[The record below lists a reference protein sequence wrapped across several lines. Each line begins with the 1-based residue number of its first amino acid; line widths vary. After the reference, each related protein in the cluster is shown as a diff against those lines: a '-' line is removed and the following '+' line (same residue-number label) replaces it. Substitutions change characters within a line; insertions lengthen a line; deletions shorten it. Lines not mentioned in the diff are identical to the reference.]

1 MRGED
6 YSSRLMAKDVVTFYY
21 HGANAAGVPEV
32 NIRAEGIFNSC
43 LAYSRFKVDQGGGG
57 GQTTDPQIPVLLMA
71 IVTSPSPRVS
81 PFFISSRLGLVSAT
95 QRSWA
100 GFV

>member
-1 MRGED
+1 
-6 YSSRLMAKDVVTFYY
+6 
-21 HGANAAGVPEV
+21 
-32 NIRAEGIFNSC
+32 
-43 LAYSRFKVDQGGGG
+43 
-57 GQTTDPQIPVLLMA
+57 MA

-100 GFV
+100 GFVWTPTLGLDMVVVVVVVVDMMMMMTMMEEAEGVFREN